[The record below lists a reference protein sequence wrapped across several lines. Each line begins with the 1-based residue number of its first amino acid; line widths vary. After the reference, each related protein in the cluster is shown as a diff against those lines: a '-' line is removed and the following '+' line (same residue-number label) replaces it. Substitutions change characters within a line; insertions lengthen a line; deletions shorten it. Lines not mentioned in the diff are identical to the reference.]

1 MDEEGWLQE
10 KWYKAVECVGRG
22 GVFWSANGAYKT
34 EKEIVKQG
42 REQNYKKR
50 NYSEIEMK
58 QKREGRRAI
67 FLKLT
72 YIEAVERDGLRELPA
87 LHVWQ
92 RREGVMAGQAKKGS

>member
-1 MDEEGWLQE
+1 M
-10 KWYKAVECVGRG
+10 
-22 GVFWSANGAYKT
+22 
-34 EKEIVKQG
+34 KQG

-87 LHVWQ
+87 LHV
-92 RREGVMAGQAKKGS
+92 